1 MFFCTVFQ
9 ANGEWL
15 GLAASPRH
23 VQVGGDYTAPPP
35 PRVLR
40 HDGNGHG
47 TDQSAGGR
55 LHPGSVSKNLYM
67 SNN

>member
-40 HDGNGHG
+40 HG

-55 LHPGSVSKNLYM
+55 HASRVSLEEFIYVE
-67 SNN
+67 

>member
-35 PRVLR
+35 RVLR

-55 LHPGSVSKNLYM
+55 HASRVSLEEFIYVE
-67 SNN
+67 